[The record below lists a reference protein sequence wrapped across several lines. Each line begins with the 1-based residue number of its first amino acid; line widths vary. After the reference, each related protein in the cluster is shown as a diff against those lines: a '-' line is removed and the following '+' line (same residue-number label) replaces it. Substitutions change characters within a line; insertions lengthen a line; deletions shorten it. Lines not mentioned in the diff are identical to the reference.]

1 MQGQIS
7 KFNYWEPN
15 FSLDQLISFPFLIFT
30 LRKTSHVIQ
39 MILDGTGEIV
49 SKERMRH
56 FAAFGGVTVE
66 ISKDEVASIKN
77 DCNGNPECAS
87 LLLLGFKPLPR
98 TYEFLSTVKFV
109 DKSIFVYPND
119 KVVKG
124 SEKAFATLHKSMV
137 KKQIMG
143 IGELLLRV
151 SSTSRLVAIIPQ
163 KEEYEQNDDEESY
176 TQISPPGLLL
186 VPLAFEDD
194 MRVLLDTHNFE
205 ASKEMVHAAMELI
218 RHQNIEDS
226 IEIGQSFENPGLKNF
241 WNLIEAVALDIGE
254 ENDSDDEDGTKMN
267 VIEKIVSTKDLKIRD
282 KN

>member
-1 MQGQIS
+1 
-7 KFNYWEPN
+7 
-15 FSLDQLISFPFLIFT
+15 
-30 LRKTSHVIQ
+30 
-39 MILDGTGEIV
+39 
-49 SKERMRH
+49 
-56 FAAFGGVTVE
+56 
-66 ISKDEVASIKN
+66 
-77 DCNGNPECAS
+77 
-87 LLLLGFKPLPR
+87 
-98 TYEFLSTVKFV
+98 
-109 DKSIFVYPND
+109 
-119 KVVKG
+119 
-124 SEKAFATLHKSMV
+124 MV

-241 WNLIEAVALDIGE
+241 WNLLEAVALDIGE

>member
-1 MQGQIS
+1 
-7 KFNYWEPN
+7 
-15 FSLDQLISFPFLIFT
+15 
-30 LRKTSHVIQ
+30 
-39 MILDGTGEIV
+39 MIVDGTGEIV
-49 SKERMRH
+49 SKERMCH
-56 FAAFGGVTVE
+56 FAEFGGVTVE
-66 ISKDEVASIKN
+66 KSKDEVASIKN

-98 TYEFLSTVKFV
+98 TYEFLSMVKFV